1 MPLLASLEPP
11 CIYPPVIVKNMDHPL
26 VVQASAL
33 IRAGDIVGAES
44 ALVALVDTEGDHAL
58 VAILEELPPK
68 DLLAVIREYD
78 SSKESLVNLLVTP
91 EQFARALVLE
101 RQYADRTHAHLRGM
115 INSVIFREGVDPAEF
130 LEVIGET
137 DGGCEALTDYLS
149 DRDEEIAHFAE
160 HGSFNVH
167 ESGEVPKAQ
176 VMDHDWMELT
186 WLLHHDHAAMFSQ
199 ILPELKKRIK
209 ARHRQEALEEMAAL
223 ALQEPDDE
231 GDMPVAKPAAP
242 AAPLRIVNP
251 TGEESAL

>member
-1 MPLLASLEPP
+1 
-11 CIYPPVIVKNMDHPL
+11 MDHPL

-58 VAILEELPPK
+58 VAILDELPPK

-78 SSKESLVNLLVTP
+78 SSKESLINLLVTP

-115 INSVIFREGVDPAEF
+115 INSVLFREGVEAGEF
-130 LEVIGET
+130 LEAIGET
-137 DGGCEALTDYLS
+137 DGGSEALIDYLS

-160 HGSFNVH
+160 VGSFNVH
-167 ESGEVPKAQ
+167 ETGEVPKAQ
-176 VMDHDWMELT
+176 LMDHDWMELT
-186 WLLHHDHAAMFSQ
+186 WLLHNEHPSIFSQ

-209 ARHRQEALEEMAAL
+209 ERHRLEALEEAAAL
-223 ALQEPDDE
+223 AMRE
-231 GDMPVAKPAAP
+231 GEEVGLAP
-242 AAPLRIVNP
+242 APAKVRAPQKRIVNP